1 MDYENF
7 KEQIVKDL
15 EDYFHSKG
23 ENVSVTATRTDKL
36 NESYDALIVKPEE
49 SNIGVNLR
57 LTPMYEAYNS
67 GAEYSEVMR
76 NAIAT
81 LDDALGKSEQFNI
94 SGLRNYEEMKSSLVM
109 EVVSAEANADFLQT
123 VPHHTIEDMAVVY
136 RFLVDEVSDGRASVV
151 VSNNMLATYGVSEE
165 QLRAD
170 ALANAPEIRPAV
182 IKGMGEVLSDM
193 MGVEMDELVM
203 MGMVTPEM
211 NENMLVATV
220 QDNIHGA
227 SVIAYQD
234 FMDQA
239 AERAGGDFFILPSS
253 IHEVLIIP
261 DRGEMDSKQLENIV
275 RQVNND
281 EVRPEDKLSDHVY
294 HYDSKEKVFELA
306 DKYMERQAEK
316 EEKGSVLGEIKAKK
330 DEIAKQP
337 KKDVVEKAAKEKGGE
352 AI

>member
-261 DRGEMDSKQLENIV
+261 DRGETDSKQLETIV

-281 EVRPEDKLSDHVY
+281 EVKPEDKLSDNVY

-330 DEIAKQP
+330 GEIAKQP

>member
-1 MDYENF
+1 
-7 KEQIVKDL
+7 
-15 EDYFHSKG
+15 
-23 ENVSVTATRTDKL
+23 VTATRTDKL

-109 EVVSAEANADFLQT
+109 EVVSAEANAEFLQT

>member
-1 MDYENF
+1 
-7 KEQIVKDL
+7 
-15 EDYFHSKG
+15 
-23 ENVSVTATRTDKL
+23 
-36 NESYDALIVKPEE
+36 
-49 SNIGVNLR
+49 
-57 LTPMYEAYNS
+57 MYEAYNS

-109 EVVSAEANADFLQT
+109 EVVSAEANAEFLQT